1 MKTLYELLGALP
13 DDDADSLRAAFRKAA
28 KANHPD
34 FNPDNPEASERFR
47 RIIRANAILS
57 DPQQRETYDRLLKIA
72 RRQHGQ
78 TSKRGF
84 FSRAIPRL
92 AVDAIASAVVTIVLI
107 GGYLVYTSDDR
118 LPAVSTQVTEMSAR
132 ERMQAGVALPR
143 EIADAFGQ
151 AEQHARL
158 EGADTETKP
167 ELPPPVVREPAKQD
181 SSPPAATTGV
191 ALASAEPAQAHDSG
205 TRDARFYRDRG
216 VAAYRKGDLY
226 FALVNF
232 DLAIH
237 LDPNLSDT
245 YIDRG
250 IVYHRLGDLKRAFSD
265 VAEAKRID
273 ALNRTKA
280 LSSAPTP

>member
-34 FNPDNPEASERFR
+34 FNPDNPEASQRFR

-57 DPQQRETYDRLLKIA
+57 DPQQRETYDRLLEIA
-72 RRQHGQ
+72 RRQQRHR
-78 TSKRGF
+78 SKRGF

-92 AVDAIASAVVTIVLI
+92 AVDAIASAVVTAVLI

-118 LPAVSTQVTEMSAR
+118 LPHVSAQVTEMSAR
-132 ERMQAGVALPR
+132 ERLQAGAALPR
-143 EIADAFGQ
+143 EIADA
-151 AEQHARL
+151 HARL
-158 EGADTETKP
+158 EGVDVDTRP
-167 ELPPPVVREPAKQD
+167 EPPPPIVAEPAKPV
-181 SSPPAATTGV
+181 SSPPATTTGA
-191 ALASAEPAQAHDSG
+191 ALANAQALPLHDFGS
-205 TRDARFYRDRG
+205 RDARFYRDRG
-216 VAAYRKGDLY
+216 IEAYRNGDFY
-226 FALVNF
+226 FALINF

-237 LDPNLSDT
+237 LDPNLSDS

-265 VAEAKRID
+265 VAAAKRID
-273 ALNRTKA
+273 SLNRAKA
-280 LSSAPTP
+280 LSSAPVP

>member
-1 MKTLYELLGALP
+1 MQTLYDLLGALP

-34 FNPDNPEASERFR
+34 FNPDNPEASQRFR

-78 TSKRGF
+78 KSKRGF

-92 AVDAIASAVVTIVLI
+92 AVDAIASAIVSAMLI
-107 GGYLVYTSDDR
+107 GGYLVYMSIDR
-118 LPAVSTQVTEMSAR
+118 PHAPAQVTEVLAR
-132 ERMQAGVALPR
+132 ERMQAGSTLPR
-143 EIADAFGQ
+143 EIADAYGQ
-151 AEQHARL
+151 AEQHAKL
-158 EGADTETKP
+158 EGVEADTKFDVT
-167 ELPPPVVREPAKQD
+167 LPVVIEPAKPD
-181 SSPPAATTGV
+181 ASPPAMTTGA
-191 ALASAEPAQAHDSG
+191 ALANAPASQPRDFG
-205 TRDARFYRDRG
+205 TRDAKFYRDRG
-216 VAAYRKGDLY
+216 VQAYHNGDFY

-232 DLAIH
+232 DLSIH
-237 LDPNLSDT
+237 LDPSSSDS

-273 ALNRTKA
+273 DRNRSKPLPGTP
-280 LSSAPTP
+280 AP